1 MPTYHTSAASVLGQ
15 IGLSE
20 PISTLAARPWDV
32 IVVGAGHNALTCAA
46 YLARAGKRVLVLE
59 ARERV
64 GGANTMEEMW
74 PGVRMSPCAYISGL
88 LHPLVIRELE
98 MVKHGYDFTPAVNGI
113 FVPFEDGSSIQLYED
128 ERWEAEVRQ
137 FAPRDVEGMRA
148 MQAVFDRLN
157 AVVRADAED
166 GLWVGNPLSRVE
178 IEARLGGDSEARNFL
193 FNWSMI
199 DFVEHYLTD
208 ERMQM
213 AYIGQGVIGSQCSP
227 YDAGT
232 ASIYYYHYCTS
243 QGGYPGMWGYV
254 RGGMGMVS
262 FILCD
267 IAREAGAVIA
277 AGVPV
282 ACIMPGEGVELAG
295 GERIYAPIVVSG
307 ADPRV
312 TAQLLGSS
320 AEAGW
325 KAQVESIPH
334 VGASLKLSVL
344 MRELPNFKA
353 RPGIMQPHHMATIDT
368 PLTKAEWQ
376 AGHAAMLRGDLPER
390 MWTELYFQTAHDRSV
405 VPDGLHT
412 MSVFAQYAPYQLADG
427 DWDSRRAEAGQN
439 TLNSIARFCSNLP
452 DAVVDMQVMGPP
464 DIEQK
469 VGLTGGHIFQGEI
482 LPQYSWDQR
491 LAYKTPMDGVYLC
504 GACTHPGGGVVA
516 INGRNAAMAIL
527 ESGTRD

>member
-1 MPTYHTSAASVLGQ
+1 MPNNQVSAASVLGQ
-15 IGLSE
+15 IGLPESV
-20 PISTLAARPWDV
+20 SALAARQWDV

-59 ARERV
+59 ARERI
-64 GGANTMEEMW
+64 GGANTMEEAW
-74 PGVRMSPCAYISGL
+74 PGVKMSPCAYVSGL

-113 FVPFEDGSSIQLYED
+113 FVPFEDGTSVQLYED
-128 ERWEAEVRQ
+128 ERWEDEVWRLS
-137 FAPRDVEGMRA
+137 PRDVDGHRA
-148 MQAVFDRLN
+148 MKSVFDRLN
-157 AVVRADAED
+157 TVVRADAND
-166 GLWVGNPLSRVE
+166 GLWVGNPPSRAE
-178 IEARLGGDSEARNFL
+178 IEAKLAGDDEAINFL
-193 FNWSMI
+193 FKWSMI

-208 ERMQM
+208 ERLQM
-213 AYIGQGVIGSQCSP
+213 AYLGQGVIGSKCSP

-232 ASIYYYHYCTS
+232 ASIYYYHYCSS

-254 RGGMGMVS
+254 RGGMGMIS

-267 IAREAGAVIA
+267 IAREAGAVVA

-282 ACIMPGEGVELAG
+282 GRILPGEGVELEG
-295 GERIYAPIVVSG
+295 GERIHAPVVVSG
-307 ADPRV
+307 ADPRM
-312 TAQLLGSS
+312 TLRLLGKD
-320 AEAGW
+320 ADTGW

-334 VGASLKLSVL
+334 EGASLKVSVL

-353 RPGIMQPHHMATIDT
+353 RPGTMQPHHMATIDT

-376 AGHAAMLRGDLPER
+376 AGHAVVLRGELPER
-390 MWTELYFQTAHDRSV
+390 MWTELYFQTVHDRSV

-412 MSVFAQYAPYQLADG
+412 MSVFAQYAPYKLAVG
-427 DWDSRRAEAGQN
+427 DWETRRAEAGKI

-452 DAVVDMQVMGPP
+452 DAVVDMQVIAPP
-464 DIEQK
+464 DIERK

-482 LPQYSWDQR
+482 LPQYMWEKR

-516 INGRNAAMAIL
+516 INGRNAAMEIL
-527 ESGTRD
+527 DL